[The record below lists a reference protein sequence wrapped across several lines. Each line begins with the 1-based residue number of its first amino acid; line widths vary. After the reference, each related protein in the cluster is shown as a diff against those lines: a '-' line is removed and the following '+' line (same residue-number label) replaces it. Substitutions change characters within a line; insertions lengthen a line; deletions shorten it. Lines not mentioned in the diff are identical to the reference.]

1 MKESLTLF
9 SWFSS
14 LLIVITCILDV
25 LLAFKFRRYFRAN
38 GVGIVTLTLASLVS
52 AHAFTVLLFA
62 ISTLT
67 IISTGGRAEST
78 FHVAME
84 ISTVWLI
91 SSTLLHMMGITLQ
104 RVFSFTYGDR
114 FLQFTSKRKNIVI
127 VIANMW
133 VASLTITVA
142 VLTHRFAV
150 CYAIFY
156 IGVFICGILTIIN
169 FMLTVDGNL
178 LRRKPL
184 KNPEDHE
191 LAMNIAITN
200 SPSKRVRVVQ
210 SPRKTFSLFSGLLAS
225 FLFFTLPACIP
236 NVIFNV
242 RGQLPSYS
250 TSMIISLWLFLG
262 VVFNCLWI
270 LMRLRSTIN
279 SQTGFYARWSLRKSR
294 ENIANF
300 LNKKTHATNNKRAG
314 TMKEKLV
321 REDSLGPDTEHES
334 VY

>member
-1 MKESLTLF
+1 MRESLTLF
-9 SWFSS
+9 SWFSC
-14 LLIVITCILDV
+14 LLIIITCIIDV

-52 AHAFTVLLFA
+52 AHALTVLLFA
-62 ISTLT
+62 ISTLA
-67 IISTGGRAEST
+67 IISSGGRAEAT

-104 RVFSFTYGDR
+104 RVFSFTYGNR
-114 FLQFTSKRKNIVI
+114 FLQFTGKRKNILI
-127 VIANMW
+127 VILNMW
-133 VASLTITVA
+133 VAALTVTVL

-150 CYAIFY
+150 CYAIFH
-156 IGVFICGILTIIN
+156 IGVFICGILTIVN
-169 FMLTVDGNL
+169 FMLTIDTNL

-184 KNPEDHE
+184 RNSEDHE
-191 LAMNIAITN
+191 LAMDIATTN
-200 SPSKRVRVVQ
+200 SPLKRVRVVQ

-236 NVIFNV
+236 NLIFNL
-242 RGQLPSYS
+242 RGQLPSDS

-262 VVFNCLWI
+262 VVFSCLWI

-279 SQTGFYARWSLRKSR
+279 SQTGFYARWTLRKSR
-294 ENIANF
+294 ENIAHF
-300 LNKKTHATNNKRAG
+300 LNKKTNGNNNKRCS
-314 TMKEKLV
+314 MREKLV
-321 REDSLGPDTEHES
+321 YEDSIGPDTEHETI
-334 VY
+334 Y